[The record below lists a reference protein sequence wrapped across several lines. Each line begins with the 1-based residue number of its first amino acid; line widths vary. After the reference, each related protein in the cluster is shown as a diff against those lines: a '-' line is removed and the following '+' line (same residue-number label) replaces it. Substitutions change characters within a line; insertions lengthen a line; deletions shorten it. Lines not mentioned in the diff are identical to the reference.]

1 MCSRVYGNRLIQ
13 TFELFEEI
21 LIDDRFTDKF
31 KAFFLPKYYIYLD
44 ILYPYYKYIDLNKS
58 RFFGS
63 AHYESRISSCEVSL
77 TFLNVLARVYVN
89 NIELICSE
97 SESHPEI
104 LYE

>member
-1 MCSRVYGNRLIQ
+1 MCSRVCGNRLIQ
-13 TFELFEEI
+13 TSELFEEI
-21 LIDDRFTDKF
+21 LIDRFTDKF

-44 ILYPYYKYIDLNKS
+44 ILYLYYKYIDPNKS
-58 RFFGS
+58 KFFGS

-77 TFLNVLARVYVN
+77 TFLNVLVRVYVN

-97 SESHPEI
+97 LESHPEI